1 MKNNANL
8 LYAFLL
14 IVGDFLALLG
24 AFSVAY
30 ILRVK
35 LDNRPLI
42 APIHAETFFYAFL
55 AVLPLWILV
64 HATLGLYKNFV
75 YDNRFREFGRLVV
88 GSIWGMLVVIGYD
101 FVTDGKLFPARLVAV
116 YGFLLGFSFLVIFRT
131 FARSLRT
138 VLFSYGIGVSNLLV
152 IGSGKTAKAI
162 VEQLGSTRRSGY
174 RIIGLVGNIEDT
186 KLPQFSNFAAAE
198 IKNGEILT
206 YAQTNHISYRFIPG
220 NDELFSGNIQVELF
234 SGYPV
239 VSVHQT
245 ALTGWGRVAKR
256 LFDLLAASV
265 LLVLSCPLF
274 LLIALLMKLTE
285 PRGPLLFRQARLTKY
300 NRVFTVYKFRT
311 IKRRYNGMSPET
323 AFKKMSK
330 PELITSYRENGD
342 HLPNDPRFT
351 RLGRLLRVSSVDE
364 LPQSGVTGLAQVSG
378 RRDISYS
385 ERRKLD
391 LYYVQNW
398 SFWLD
403 LSILLRTVRAVIN
416 GVGAK

>member
-14 IVGDFLALLG
+14 IIGDFLALLG

-64 HATLGLYKNFV
+64 HATLGLYKNSV

-101 FVTDGKLFPARLVAV
+101 FVTNGKLFPARLVAV

-162 VEQLGSTRRSGY
+162 VEQL
-174 RIIGLVGNIEDT
+174 D
-186 KLPQFSNFAAAE
+186 
-198 IKNGEILT
+198 
-206 YAQTNHISYRFIPG
+206 
-220 NDELFSGNIQVELF
+220 
-234 SGYPV
+234 
-239 VSVHQT
+239 
-245 ALTGWGRVAKR
+245 
-256 LFDLLAASV
+256 
-265 LLVLSCPLF
+265 
-274 LLIALLMKLTE
+274 
-285 PRGPLLFRQARLTKY
+285 
-300 NRVFTVYKFRT
+300 
-311 IKRRYNGMSPET
+311 
-323 AFKKMSK
+323 
-330 PELITSYRENGD
+330 
-342 HLPNDPRFT
+342 
-351 RLGRLLRVSSVDE
+351 
-364 LPQSGVTGLAQVSG
+364 
-378 RRDISYS
+378 
-385 ERRKLD
+385 
-391 LYYVQNW
+391 
-398 SFWLD
+398 
-403 LSILLRTVRAVIN
+403 SIDR
-416 GVGAK
+416 VGARCKTSI